1 MSNTTLSLLM
11 INVETDYLR
20 LKITEL
26 GISCISV
33 VLNSVFVIFKT
44 FFLVSCTC
52 KLLKTYFI
60 ILIHSIWLSYII
72 VQFCLLVCNN
82 FSRSAK
88 FCFTLCS
95 YWLAC
100 IVCVYSEAIFLIWL
114 HLNLGYSVHW
124 TWYYTYVKYHGRK
137 ANACWE

>member
-1 MSNTTLSLLM
+1 M
-11 INVETDYLR
+11 INVETDYLCLR
-20 LKITEL
+20 ITEL

-44 FFLVSCTC
+44 FFLVGCTC
-52 KLLKTYFI
+52 KLLKN
-60 ILIHSIWLSYII
+60 ILYNFDAFNMTVIYNCTNFACWFAITSVEVLS
-72 VQFCLLVCNN
+72 
-82 FSRSAK
+82 
-88 FCFTLCS
+88 FCFTPCS